1 MGKRK
6 CDIKKNDKIHVKKL
20 ETAKKHG
27 YIIMVYQE
35 IIMQERSIMAQ
46 KVPSVVT
53 DLYRISNKLGPQA
66 AVDLEQQNEAA
77 AEAAVAEEKKD
88 HHLMSELADAHLKR
102 RYGDFQ
108 RSRSDMLDRL
118 STMESRLSA
127 EENELQRRLQIVRT
141 AVQEVRQLQA
151 GIPAD
156 DPGKEAFSNRVEL
169 TDLTLK
175 IEQQR
180 IEMMRLLPIVEGAS
194 EKKRSMENG
203 AGRINSKSEPG
214 IILDSLGFRQILR
227 LAFAVCL
234 PIILALLVTS
244 AIIAF
249 AVIGSFKGLF

>member
-1 MGKRK
+1 M
-6 CDIKKNDKIHVKKL
+6 
-20 ETAKKHG
+20 T
-27 YIIMVYQE
+27 
-35 IIMQERSIMAQ
+35 Q

-66 AVDLEQQNEAA
+66 AVELEQQNETAVQAA
-77 AEAAVAEEKKD
+77 AEEEKKD
-88 HHLMSELADAHLKR
+88 HLLSDLADAHLKR

-108 RSRSDMLDRL
+108 RSRSDLLDRL
-118 STMESRLSA
+118 STMESRLNA

-141 AVQEVRQLQA
+141 AAQEVRQLQA

-234 PIILALLVTS
+234 PIIIALLVTS

>member
-1 MGKRK
+1 MG
-6 CDIKKNDKIHVKKL
+6 
-20 ETAKKHG
+20 
-27 YIIMVYQE
+27 
-35 IIMQERSIMAQ
+35 Q
-46 KVPSVVT
+46 KVPSIVT
-53 DLYRISNKLGPQA
+53 DLYGMRNKLNQQVP
-66 AVDLEQQNEAA
+66 VELEQDPETSKQAYMPEKENNRLDD
-77 AEAAVAEEKKD
+77 AVNV
-88 HHLMSELADAHLKR
+88 HLKR

-127 EENELQRRLQIVRT
+127 EENELQHRLQIVRT

-156 DPGKEAFSNRVEL
+156 DPGKEAFANRVEL

-203 AGRINSKSEPG
+203 AGRINRKSEPG